1 MTIYMV
7 VEHFREGDA
16 VPVYRRFRD
25 QGRLAPA
32 GLTYLTSWVD
42 EDMRLC
48 FQVMEADDRAVLDT
62 WIAAWADLVE
72 FEVYPVVTSA
82 EAAARIA
89 PEL

>member
-1 MTIYMV
+1 MTVYMI

-25 QGRLAPA
+25 QGRMAPD
-32 GLTYLTSWVD
+32 GLSYLPSWVD

-48 FQVMEADDRAVLDT
+48 FQVMEADDRALLDA
-62 WIAAWADLVE
+62 WIAAWSDLVE

-82 EAAARIA
+82 EAAARMA
-89 PEL
+89 PAL